1 MSKRFRITASEGIS
15 VVLEFNGDEVHI
27 IASFSSNSTMVKPQV
42 KEDDEVVSSVFQK
55 GKTTDLSEEQVAS
68 ICEEYA
74 TTSIHDL
81 SKKYHIS
88 QKRLYSILNEHGIQ
102 IRKHGQHSA
111 TSKKMAAKAYNL
123 EKVDNIIEKR
133 EVSQLRMLYY
143 AINKT
148 NGTITA
154 EELVK
159 DHKFPIEFLEF
170 ATSKFES
177 FTQKFILKMY
187 KMGYSIDAIAT
198 RVKKPTNQIRQ
209 LIPDSMIRSRGDKSN
224 SILTGEK
231 LKDTEKQAIRN
242 GYINGENINEL
253 ADRFGVSLQTVKRYA
268 L

>member
-68 ICEEYA
+68 ICKEYA
-74 TTSIHDL
+74 TTSIINL
-81 SKKYHIS
+81 TKKYHIS
-88 QKRLYSILNEHGIQ
+88 QNRLYSILS
-102 IRKHGQHSA
+102 KHGVQLRKQGQHPVASEEPSA
-111 TSKKMAAKAYNL
+111 KTYNC
-123 EKVDNIIEKR
+123 EEIDTIIEKR
-133 EVSQLRMLYY
+133 EVTQLQMLYY
-143 AINKT
+143 AINKA
-148 NGTITA
+148 NGNITA

-159 DHKFPIEFLEF
+159 DHKFPIEFLKF
-170 ATSKFES
+170 ATSEFEL

-198 RVKKPTNQIRQ
+198 RVKKPTNQIRK
-209 LIPDSMIRSRGDKSN
+209 LIPDSMIRSRGDKSH
-224 SILTGEK
+224 SMLTGER